1 MSFYNKSIICRR
13 CNDEVLSH
21 GKDQHENE
29 YNLKE
34 LLKVNSFS
42 YSFVK

>member
-1 MSFYNKSIICRR
+1 MNYLNLKGLSFYNKSITCRD
-13 CNDEVLSH
+13 CKDEALSH

-34 LLKVNSFS
+34 LLKV
-42 YSFVK
+42 